1 MLKITRCVLYS
12 LAILAGVAGLFD
24 GGTPL
29 VKYMLQQWRDQEY
42 RSYYDTSYLNSPKII
57 FLLSLI
63 LLIGVRVCFALD
75 KGVRPVKPLDTVS
88 SGKKLAVPASASEI
102 SPPSGTAETPAQPAE
117 SADEKLTRL
126 LNQKKE

>member
-1 MLKITRCVLYS
+1 MLKMIRYLLYG

-88 SGKKLAVPASASEI
+88 SGQTFPVDRKS
-102 SPPSGTAETPAQPAE
+102 
-117 SADEKLTRL
+117 TRL
-126 LNQKKE
+126 NSSH